1 VREKLKTDNLKGL
14 KIAIQGIGN
23 VGRHLVELLHK
34 EKAQMIITDTDQEKL
49 DKVASQ
55 YGCKVVGPEEIY
67 SADCD
72 IFSPCALGA
81 IINDTTIPK
90 LKCQIV
96 AGGANNVLKEAKH
109 GDVLRKKN
117 ILYATDYVINAG
129 GLMNVYVELEGYSHE
144 RALNMT
150 KGIYYNLLK
159 VFELAKK
166 EDVSTNVAADKVAEL
181 RLAQIGKLKQSH
193 LGRSNRQFNTL
204 KVERS

>member
-1 VREKLKTDNLKGL
+1 
-14 KIAIQGIGN
+14 
-23 VGRHLVELLHK
+23 
-34 EKAQMIITDTDQEKL
+34 
-49 DKVASQ
+49 
-55 YGCKVVGPEEIY
+55 
-67 SADCD
+67 
-72 IFSPCALGA
+72 
-81 IINDTTIPK
+81 
-90 LKCQIV
+90 
-96 AGGANNVLKEAKH
+96 
-109 GDVLRKKN
+109 
-117 ILYATDYVINAG
+117 
-129 GLMNVYVELEGYSHE
+129 MNVYVELEGYSHE